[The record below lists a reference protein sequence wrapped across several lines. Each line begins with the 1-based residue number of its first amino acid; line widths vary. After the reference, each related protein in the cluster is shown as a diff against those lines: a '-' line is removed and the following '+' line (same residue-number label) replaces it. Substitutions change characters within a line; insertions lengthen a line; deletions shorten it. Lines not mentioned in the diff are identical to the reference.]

1 MISYFDKPPADGEEG
16 FMADMKRS
24 RANSRAKSDQETEEA
39 FFAALAANTER
50 ELRPFVEFGES
61 LMKAREK
68 ERASLVQK
76 RNAEI
81 QKAKDEAEA
90 AITAKYAERLDEDP
104 DPHHEAWMELA
115 RGSHVF
121 DET

>member
-24 RANSRAKSDQETEEA
+24 RAKSDQETEEA
-39 FFAALAANTER
+39 FFTALAASTER

-61 LMKAREK
+61 LLKAREK

-104 DPHHEAWMELA
+104 DPNHEAWMELA
-115 RGSHVF
+115 KWSHVF
-121 DET
+121 DER

>member
-24 RANSRAKSDQETEEA
+24 RAKSRAKSDQETEEA
-39 FFAALAANTER
+39 FFAALAADAER
-50 ELRPFVEFGES
+50 ELRPFVELGKS
-61 LMKAREK
+61 LMRAEEK

-90 AITAKYAERLDEDP
+90 AITAKYAESLGEDP

-115 RGSHVF
+115 RGSHIF
-121 DET
+121 DE